1 MRINILNKQI
11 SFKIATFAALLLSA
25 IGCQQK
31 YITCHDAEYVMF
43 ADSAKTYVVREDM
56 PTFDVPVVSTV
67 ACDYDRHFSVEILD
81 TPSDAVEGRDF
92 SLVSNNFTIPAGE
105 LVGNV
110 TVKGNLDNLDGSQD
124 LSFTLKLVM
133 PEDLVMPLYGD
144 ETIVHLRRTCKFN
157 RENYTG
163 WAVVTSMFLYQYSL
177 TGDYQRLIRT
187 SADPD
192 DENSVILHS
201 FLADGYD
208 VKISFDDETDP
219 AVPSITMPSD
229 QVVSDESSV
238 FGTVH
243 GDNHILIETSN
254 QGPSYFFSC
263 KRVAVLVQRFYV
275 QKIGEDVGTVGHFM
289 SEIDWISDEE
299 ADRLEREDGMIK
311 H

>member
-1 MRINILNKQI
+1 MKVISNISYKL
-11 SFKIATFAALLLSA
+11 FAFAIVLLSV

-31 YITCHDAEYVMF
+31 YITYHDAEYVMF
-43 ADSAKTYVVREDM
+43 ADTAKTYVVREDM
-56 PTFDVPVVSTV
+56 PTFDIPVVSTV
-67 ACDYDRHFSVEILD
+67 ACDYDRHFAVEIID
-81 TPSDAVEGRDF
+81 SSSSAVEGRDF
-92 SLVSNNFTIPAGE
+92 SLESNNFTIPAGE

-110 TVKGNLDNLDGSQD
+110 TVSGNLSNLDGNSGD
-124 LSFTLKLVM
+124 LSFSLKLVM
-133 PEDLVMPLYGD
+133 PDDLVMPLYGD

-187 SADPD
+187 SADPE

-219 AVPSITMPSD
+219 ANPSIEMPSD

-243 GDNHILIETSN
+243 GDNHILIEKSN

-263 KRVAVLVQRFYV
+263 KSVAVMVNRFYV
-275 QKIGEDVGTVGHFM
+275 QKIGSDIGTVGHFM

-299 ADRLEREDGMIK
+299 ADRLEREDGMRK